1 MSTTQRFD
9 ILPCGFSKRS
19 NRGDGAAAPRV
30 AAGDARTATAT
41 CSFRAHPAPP
51 VTQAVS
57 WCTKPEPGGN
67 GASGVWERSSRAVKR
82 AHEKGA
88 GDRKSVV

>member
-30 AAGDARTATAT
+30 AAGDARTATTT

-57 WCTKPEPGGN
+57 
-67 GASGVWERSSRAVKR
+67 
-82 AHEKGA
+82 
-88 GDRKSVV
+88 